1 MAYDFPEGSHFYFT
15 EVSAVAKAVSAL
27 SNANPA
33 VATAAA
39 HGFTEGQEILLTTGW
54 EDASD
59 AVFRV
64 DTPDDD
70 SFSLLGLDTTDVN
83 LFPAGMGAGSAQPI
97 LPADWME
104 VPQVLTISSSGGD
117 PKFTTVAPL
126 AKRNEQSVPTGFS
139 ATSVALTLA
148 HDAGDANYQKM
159 VSISRARRS
168 VAFKLTLANGAASYG
183 YGYLSVNEMPKLSAQ
198 QVNQVTATFSL
209 LGRSISYGVP
219 TA

>member
-15 EVSAVAKAVSAL
+15 EVAAVAKALSAIT
-27 SNANPA
+27 NANPA
-33 VATAAA
+33 VASATG
-39 HGFTEGQEILLTTGW
+39 HGFTEGQEILLTSGW

-64 DTPDDD
+64 DAPSTD
-70 SFSLLGLDTTDVN
+70 SFSIQGLDTTDTN
-83 LFPAGMGAGSAQPI
+83 LFPAGLGVGSAQLI
-97 LPADWME
+97 LPADWQE
-104 VPQVLTISSSGGD
+104 VPQVLTVSTSGGT

-148 HDAGDANYQKM
+148 HNAGDTGYQKM
-159 VSISRARRS
+159 VSVSRARRT
-168 VAFKLTLANGAASYG
+168 VAFKMALANGAVSYG
-183 YGYLSVNEMPKLSAQ
+183 YGYLSVEEMPKLSTS

-209 LGRSISYGVP
+209 LGRSVSYGAP

>member
-1 MAYDFPEGSHFYFT
+1 MYGFPEGSHFYFT
-15 EVSAVAKAVSAL
+15 EVSAVAKAVSAIT
-27 SNANPA
+27 NANPA
-33 VATAAA
+33 VATATA
-39 HGFTEGQEILLTTGW
+39 HGFTAGQEILFASGW

-64 DTPDDD
+64 DAPDADT
-70 SFSLLGLDTTDVN
+70 FSLLGLDTTDLN
-83 LFPAGMGAGSAQPI
+83 LFPAGHGAGSAQVI
-97 LPADWME
+97 LPTDWVE
-104 VPQVLTISSSGGD
+104 VPQVLTIGSSGGD

-126 AKRNEQSVPTGFS
+126 AKRNEQSVPTGFG

-148 HDAGDANYQKM
+148 HDAGDADYQKM
-159 VSISRARRS
+159 VSISRARRT

-183 YGYLSVNEMPKLSAQ
+183 YGYLSVNEMPKLSSQ